1 MLVKEYDYIKG
12 NTAVNPR
19 RQDNEQERIK
29 REKLERAKRNRNKR
43 LREEEIKTRK
53 GILQVALII
62 VMLGFTTILRD
73 SKVYEMQRDVTKINK
88 EIKVINDENEAMR
101 VDLLKVASL
110 DNIKTNA
117 EERLGMVAATK
128 ENMVEIDFSE
138 NYFEDLESDI
148 TNENNNQKGLFSRLM
163 DALK

>member
-12 NTAVNPR
+12 NTAINPR

-43 LREEEIKTRK
+43 IREEEIKTRK

-62 VMLGFTTILRD
+62 VMIGFTTIARD
-73 SKVYEMQRDVTKINK
+73 GKVYKMQREVIKINK
-88 EIKVINDENEAMR
+88 EIKMINDENEALR

-117 EERLGMVAATK
+117 EERLDMVVATK

-138 NYFEDLESDI
+138 NYFADLESEI
-148 TNENNNQKGLFSRLM
+148 TDENNQKGLFSRLM
-163 DALK
+163 DALN

>member
-73 SKVYEMQRDVTKINK
+73 SKVYEMQREVIKINK
-88 EIKVINDENEAMR
+88 EIKMINDENEALR